1 LKFRTSGWLA
11 GVAWTLAAA
20 WQPAIAADLQCPRP
34 EAWQTAQ
41 LSQLASYFEACE
53 ENALFQAHKGAM
65 LLADGQIELA
75 AIALEK
81 ALLLRP
87 DLPGAQLDYAQALAQ
102 IGLKGSARALLQ
114 EVLRRPDIQPDL
126 KAKLTQPESPLNKT
140 AGFADATSWSWNALV
155 QSTAGRESN
164 LNSATY
170 SDYLTLWLSNGPVN
184 LALADTAKPIAGT
197 GLKTQLAVQGQT
209 PLGAGELGISTL
221 LASKNSPKHPEG
233 DNRSLEGAVKYSLPM
248 QWGQNQAAEWASGH
262 WQAALGGT
270 HFWVGSVAAYT
281 DQSAQ
286 LKYIWNTMEAPC
298 RLAPGFGLMT
308 QVFPQSTSLNGNYRF
323 SRLEL
328 TCANGGSH
336 ETQLS
341 LGSGTD
347 KATDPMR
354 PGGDKSR
361 SDLIF
366 RHERLIK
373 GGQLTLLARYT
384 QNKDQ
389 LNYSELLG
397 ELKTITRRQ
406 DISVSYW
413 LPLTKRWSAGL
424 NVETTS
430 QKSNN
435 SLFNLK
441 NSALYAGI
449 RWSNT

>member
-1 LKFRTSGWLA
+1 MKFRTSGLLA
-11 GVAWTLAAA
+11 GVAWNLTAA
-20 WQPAIAADLQCPRP
+20 WQPAVAADQQCPRP
-34 EAWQTAQ
+34 EAWQTVQ
-41 LSQLASYFEACE
+41 LSKLASYFEACE

-65 LLADGQIELA
+65 LLADGQTELA

-114 EVLRRPDIQPDL
+114 DVLRRPDIQSDL

-140 AGFADATSWSWNALV
+140 GGFAVASNWSWNALV

-170 SDYLTLWLSNGPVN
+170 SEYLTLWLSNGPVN
-184 LALADTAKPIAGT
+184 LALADTAKPIAGM
-197 GLKTQLAVQGQT
+197 GLKTQLALQGQT
-209 PLGAGELGISTL
+209 LLGAGELGINMMF
-221 LASKNSPKHPEG
+221 AGKNSPKHPEG
-233 DNRSLEGAVKYSLPM
+233 DNRSLEGSLKYSLPM
-248 QWGQNQAAEWASGH
+248 QWGQSHVAQWASGH

-270 HFWVGSVAAYT
+270 QFWVGSVSAYT

-286 LKYIWNTMEAPC
+286 LKYIWNTLEAPC
-298 RLAPGFGLMT
+298 RLAPGLGYMT
-308 QVFPQSTSLNGNYRF
+308 QVFPQSTTLNSNYRF
-323 SRLEL
+323 GRLEL

-336 ETQLS
+336 ETHLS
-341 LGSGTD
+341 LSSGSD

-361 SDLIF
+361 TDLIF

-384 QNKDQ
+384 KNKDL

-397 ELKTITRRQ
+397 NLKTITRRQ
-406 DISVSYW
+406 DIGVSYW
-413 LPLTKRWSAGL
+413 LPLNKRWSTGL

-430 QKSNN
+430 QNSNN

-441 NSALYAGI
+441 NLAIYSGI
-449 RWSNT
+449 RWSNM